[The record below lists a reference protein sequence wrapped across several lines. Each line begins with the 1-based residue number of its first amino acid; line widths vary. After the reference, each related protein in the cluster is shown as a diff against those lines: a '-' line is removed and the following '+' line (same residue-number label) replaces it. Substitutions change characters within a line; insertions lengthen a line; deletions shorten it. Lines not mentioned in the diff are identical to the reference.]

1 MPPKAETSTET
12 PLKGRGGIVKRTPSK
27 AAPTK
32 VGTRSSDAVASRD
45 LLFLWRVV
53 KLSGGVTPDKNVLA
67 SELGCSTAA
76 AMKRWTRFKAKM
88 EKIEAAAQADD
99 DDEDD
104 DATMQDPNDGDDEK
118 EDTE

>member
-53 KLSGGVTPDKNVLA
+53 KLSGGVTVSL
-67 SELGCSTAA
+67 SCLGA
-76 AMKRWTRFKAKM
+76 
-88 EKIEAAAQADD
+88 
-99 DDEDD
+99 
-104 DATMQDPNDGDDEK
+104 
-118 EDTE
+118 